1 MPGAPNLTGKK
12 DKRPT
17 LTPILGC
24 EVLSKSSKRLFLAG
38 LYIALTLAS
47 STGVALQMY
56 LMQVQNPS
64 LRSDLCQAPGEEKPL
79 EHSLF
84 CGLQVAPGLPFVEEP
99 VPSGPSRGLRAKPL
113 ARLGHSQPLPE
124 VLAPRPPPTSKRW
137 FWEGSAFGRGEVV
150 ALRVT
155 LFASELEFYALVAGP
170 LMAHGIEVL
179 WREEGGL
186 ALADLEHMEKGQVVL
201 WRTPQGIR
209 AWDAR
214 YWVFLTRK
222 DDPTSLARALLRGQ
236 TGLALRPGE
245 RVLWEAMGRL
255 GSLRTAHLAQATGM
269 QGHQVRFHL
278 RGLRQKFGLCDLNL
292 LRLAR
297 HSYRLLTAG
306 WEGLEKRREVG

>member
-1 MPGAPNLTGKK
+1 
-12 DKRPT
+12 
-17 LTPILGC
+17 
-24 EVLSKSSKRLFLAG
+24 
-38 LYIALTLAS
+38 
-47 STGVALQMY
+47 
-56 LMQVQNPS
+56 
-64 LRSDLCQAPGEEKPL
+64 
-79 EHSLF
+79 
-84 CGLQVAPGLPFVEEP
+84 
-99 VPSGPSRGLRAKPL
+99 
-113 ARLGHSQPLPE
+113 
-124 VLAPRPPPTSKRW
+124 
-137 FWEGSAFGRGEVV
+137 VV

-155 LFASELEFYALVAGP
+155 LFASELELYALVARA
-170 LMAHGIEVL
+170 LIAHGIEVL

-222 DDPTSLARALLRGQ
+222 DDPTSLAQALLRGQ
-236 TGLALRPGE
+236 TGVALRPGE

-255 GSLRTAHLAQATGM
+255 GSLRTTHLAQATGM

-292 LRLAR
+292 LCLAR